1 MNTFLIH
8 LLIVD
13 DSPEDRYTVRRLL
26 RADPR
31 IATITEANR
40 GDLVLAMCQATP
52 PDCILLDYHL
62 PDMDGLEVLTRLRT
76 QHDVP
81 VVLLTGVG
89 NEALVVDA
97 LQRGAQDYLVKGKL
111 TPERLGLTIK
121 RAVATVQFARERDRT
136 LALLTATL
144 ETLQASEDRYQT
156 LFETMTQGVV
166 YQAADGQIIAA
177 NPAAEQILG
186 MTLAQMQGRTSLD
199 PRWRAIHPDGSDFPG
214 ETHPAM
220 VALRT
225 GQAVRHAVMGVY
237 DWDHDTYRW
246 IDITAVPQLRPG
258 EDTPRQVYT
267 MFDDITER
275 KQAEEEL
282 RASTAQIQ
290 AISRRLVEAH
300 ERERRA
306 IARELHDEVGQVLT
320 GMKLTLETTMGDVPP
335 TLRPTLESV
344 WESIT
349 ELMNRVRALSLDLR
363 PALLDDM
370 GLIPALTWYLDRYT
384 PRTGVQVALRHEGV
398 NGRFPA
404 EVEIVVYRIIQ
415 EALTNIARYAGVAV
429 SSVRLRA
436 DSTHLMLRVDDAG
449 RGFDVEA
456 VLAARTTGGLGG
468 MYERVQLICGVLTIE
483 SAPGQGTQIIAE
495 IPLLN

>member
-1 MNTFLIH
+1 VEPSALHI
-8 LLIVD
+8 LIVD

-31 IATITEANR
+31 IATIMEADR
-40 GDLVLAMCQATP
+40 GDRALAICQATP
-52 PDCILLDYHL
+52 PDCVLLDYHL
-62 PDMDGLEVLTRLRT
+62 PDMDGLEVLARLRA
-76 QHDVP
+76 QCDVP
-81 VVLLTGVG
+81 VVLLTGMG
-89 NEALVVDA
+89 NESLAVDA
-97 LQRGAQDYLVKGKL
+97 LQRGAQDYLVKDVL
-111 TPERLGLTIK
+111 TPERLGLTIE
-121 RAVATVQFARERDRT
+121 RAVATVQFARERDHT
-136 LALLTATL
+136 LALLTTTL
-144 ETLQASEDRYQT
+144 ETLQASEARYQT

-166 YQAADGQIIAA
+166 YQAADGQIITC
-177 NPAAEQILG
+177 NPTAERIWG

-199 PRWRAIHPDGSDFPG
+199 PRWRAIHPDGLPFPG

-225 GQAVRHAVMGVY
+225 GQVVRHEVMGVY
-237 DWDHDTYRW
+237 DWNHDTYRW
-246 IDITAVPQLRPG
+246 IDITVVPQLRPG
-258 EDTPRQVYT
+258 KAAPVQVYST
-267 MFDDITER
+267 FDDITER
-275 KQAEEEL
+275 VLAEEEL
-282 RASTAQIQ
+282 RASTAQLQ

-384 PRTGVQVALRHEGV
+384 PRTGVQVELRHEGV

-404 EVEIVVYRIIQ
+404 EVEIVAYRIIQ
-415 EALTNIARYAGVAV
+415 EALTNVARYAGVTV
-429 SSVRLRA
+429 SHVRLRA

-449 RGFDVEA
+449 RGFDAEA
-456 VLAARTTGGLGG
+456 VLAARATGGLSG
-468 MYERVQLICGVLTIE
+468 MYERVHLIGGVLTIE

-495 IPLLN
+495 LPLLN

>member
-1 MNTFLIH
+1 MADSSLHI
-8 LLIVD
+8 LIVD

-31 IATITEANR
+31 IVTITEADR
-40 GDLVLAMCQATP
+40 GDRALAICQTTP
-52 PDCILLDYHL
+52 PDCVLLDYHL
-62 PDMDGLEVLTRLRT
+62 PDMDGLEVLARLRT
-76 QHDVP
+76 QRDVP

-89 NEALVVDA
+89 NESLAVDA
-97 LQRGAQDYLVKGKL
+97 LHRGAQDYVVKGML
-111 TPERLGLTIK
+111 TPERLGLTIE

-136 LALLTATL
+136 LALLTTTL
-144 ETLQASEDRYQT
+144 ETLQASEARYQT

-214 ETHPAM
+214 ESHPAM

-246 IDITAVPQLRPG
+246 IDITAVPQLHPG
-258 EDTPRQVYT
+258 EDAPRQVYT
-267 MFDDITER
+267 TFDDITER
-275 KQAEEEL
+275 VQAEEEL

-344 WESIT
+344 WDSIT

-384 PRTGVQVALRHEGV
+384 PRTGVQVVLRHEGV

-404 EVEIVVYRIIQ
+404 EVEIVAYRIIQ
-415 EALTNIARYAGVAV
+415 EALTNIARYAGVVV
-429 SSVRLRA
+429 SRVRLRA

-449 RGFDVEA
+449 RGFDAEA
-456 VLAARTTGGLGG
+456 VLAARTTGGLSG
-468 MYERVQLICGVLTIE
+468 MYERVQLIGGVLTIE